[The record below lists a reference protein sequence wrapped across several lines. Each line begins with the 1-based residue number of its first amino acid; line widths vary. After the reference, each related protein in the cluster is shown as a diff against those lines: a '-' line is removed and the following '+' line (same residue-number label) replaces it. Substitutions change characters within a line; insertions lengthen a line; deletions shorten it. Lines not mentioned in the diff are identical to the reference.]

1 MIIQSGFI
9 VFFGMLFLAMKLK
22 PSTSLRL
29 LGYPLA
35 VDLGVSAIVMLLH
48 WGTFTGV
55 MAAAFAGLL
64 TSVSTSIARKL
75 VGDISKGTYYPG
87 IFKVM

>member
-1 MIIQSGFI
+1 
-9 VFFGMLFLAMKLK
+9 MLFLAMKLK
-22 PSTSLRL
+22 LSTSLRL

-35 VDLGVSAIVMLLH
+35 VDLGVSVVVLVIH
-48 WGTFTGV
+48 WGTFSGV

-75 VGDISKGTYYPG
+75 VGYISKGTYYPG
-87 IFKVM
+87 IFRVM

>member
-1 MIIQSGFI
+1 MIISSGLI
-9 VFFGMLFLAMKLK
+9 IFFGMLLLAIKLK

-35 VDLGVSAIVMLLH
+35 VDLGVSVIALLIH
-48 WGTFTGV
+48 WGTFSGV
-55 MAAAFAGLL
+55 MAAAFAGVL
-64 TSVSTSIARKL
+64 TSLFTTIARKIF
-75 VGDISKGTYYPG
+75 GYISKGTYYPG